1 MRFIVAI
8 DGTAGSGK
16 GTIGRAIS
24 NNYNFKYLD
33 TGLLYRAVAFNLRSF
48 SCDLERISEKN
59 ILQAIQAINKNI
71 LELKELRE
79 NEIGEIASLIATKP
93 SVRANLLVYQRDFAN
108 QKGGAVL
115 DGRDIGTVVCPDA
128 DVKIFVDAAESV
140 RAQRR
145 FNQFK
150 EQNFETSYNEV
161 LANLRKRDTQDR
173 IRKIAPM
180 VPSKDALLLDS
191 SEISVQESLDII
203 ILRINTELKK
213 ITLNS

>member
-24 NNYNFKYLD
+24 SHYNFKYLD
-33 TGLLYRAVAFNLRSF
+33 TGLLYRAAAFNLRSF
-48 SCDLERISEKN
+48 SCDLARISEKN
-59 ILQAIQAINKNI
+59 ILQAIQSINKNI

-93 SVRANLLVYQRDFAN
+93 SVRAKLLVYQRDFAN
-108 QKGGAVL
+108 QEGGAVL

-128 DVKIFVDAAESV
+128 DVKIFVDATESV

-145 FNQFK
+145 FNQLK

-161 LANLRKRDTQDR
+161 LTNLRKRDTQDR

-191 SEISVQESLDII
+191 SDISIQESLDII

-213 ITLNS
+213 